1 MQENNAHRK
10 GMHCIQGKGEQTMN
24 KNMFD
29 VWFAGLQDA
38 VLLESLKIPV
48 NNGFSR
54 ELIGKKEA
62 K

>member
-1 MQENNAHRK
+1 
-10 GMHCIQGKGEQTMN
+10 MN

-29 VWFAGLQDA
+29 VWFAGLHDA
-38 VLLESLKIPV
+38 AVLESLKLPV

-54 ELIGKKEA
+54 ELIVKKEV

>member
-1 MQENNAHRK
+1 MPEVND
-10 GMHCIQGKGEQTMN
+10 MN

-29 VWFAGLQDA
+29 VWLAGLQDA

-54 ELIGKKEA
+54 ELIVKKEV